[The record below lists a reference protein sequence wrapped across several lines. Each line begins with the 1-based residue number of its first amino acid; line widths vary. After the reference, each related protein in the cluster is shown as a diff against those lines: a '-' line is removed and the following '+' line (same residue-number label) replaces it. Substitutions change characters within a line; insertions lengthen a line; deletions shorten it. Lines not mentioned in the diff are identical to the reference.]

1 MYLAIFCNAKC
12 IFHVCQLI
20 FILKKLFM
28 EARFTLLR
36 FEVRVYVTLQER
48 DVKFFTETEE
58 NQAMM
63 APRAGVP
70 YFL

>member
-1 MYLAIFCNAKC
+1 MFLCNATY
-12 IFHVCQLI
+12 ISHACQLTLI
-20 FILKKLFM
+20 KLTSDIVTDVIL
-28 EARFTLLR
+28 TS
-36 FEVRVYVTLQER
+36 QER

>member
-1 MYLAIFCNAKC
+1 M
-12 IFHVCQLI
+12 H
-20 FILKKLFM
+20 
-28 EARFTLLR
+28 TLNS
-36 FEVRVYVTLQER
+36 YVIVVLQER

>member
-1 MYLAIFCNAKC
+1 MNC
-12 IFHVCQLI
+12 INSSEQYTQ
-20 FILKKLFM
+20 ILKPY
-28 EARFTLLR
+28 TII
-36 FEVRVYVTLQER
+36 VLQER

>member
-1 MYLAIFCNAKC
+1 MHAEIILSDAKYKTE
-12 IFHVCQLI
+12 
-20 FILKKLFM
+20 ILFSD
-28 EARFTLLR
+28 
-36 FEVRVYVTLQER
+36 VGWQER

-58 NQAMM
+58 NNAMM